1 MPSGNLNEDAPGV
14 VIPFPGRP
22 PKPAPSLALI
32 ARQASDYLAELRP
45 LLDRPEVRRGLFRTV
60 RLLNPKTS
68 TGAAIRQLVILSARA
83 LEEEDAETVSDW
95 IRARIIAAQQE
106 VIAGL
111 KSGAVRPLSGDYEQ
125 YRTAKESEGDHGRQ

>member
-1 MPSGNLNEDAPGV
+1 MPRGNVTRYAPGV

-22 PKPAPSLALI
+22 PKLAPSLKLI
-32 ARQASDYLAELRP
+32 ARQASDYLRELRP
-45 LLDRPEVRRGLFRTV
+45 LLDRPEVRRGLFRVV
-60 RLLNPKTS
+60 RLLNPKTP
-68 TGAAIRQLVILSARA
+68 TGAAIRQMLILSARA
-83 LEEEDAETVSDW
+83 LEEDAETVSDW